1 MDKFGQHVWMY
12 LWGRERM
19 DEIGTQDEQRGRF
32 GRAMEGGIASNT
44 VCGQLCA
51 TSPAPLTPPLM
62 ASCRDLPP

>member
-1 MDKFGQHVWMY
+1 
-12 LWGRERM
+12 M

-32 GRAMEGGIASNT
+32 GRAKEGGIASNT
-44 VCGQLCA
+44 VCGKLCA